1 MNRTYKYTFL
11 LLLFAVLFIF
21 FSMTGM
27 KLILQFRE
35 KQLLT
40 EKGSAVAETPVRAWY
55 GQEND
60 GESEGFAGEKHT
72 LTDEQIADAIGYWNS
87 SLGEVMHSPVEGQ
100 ISMEEAIGAGEQWLV
115 EMGLIEERGQ
125 GTDAAAFSVTA
136 TLSVG
141 WQRGNGET
149 QLEPYYSFWI
159 VQFFGQDM
167 HTILRLN
174 AVTGKVWR
182 AEITLRE
189 NFPEELPSEN
199 LRLFV
204 ELAGLSASDTASII
218 VNTEKTQAILALD
231 VELDDGLLYGHLE
244 YGEIVVYEYEKEKY
258 AIEENGSDYC
268 TVLYSPEYAV
278 LTYEIVLNQN

>member
-1 MNRTYKYTFL
+1 
-11 LLLFAVLFIF
+11 
-21 FSMTGM
+21 
-27 KLILQFRE
+27 
-35 KQLLT
+35 
-40 EKGSAVAETPVRAWY
+40 
-55 GQEND
+55 
-60 GESEGFAGEKHT
+60 
-72 LTDEQIADAIGYWNS
+72 
-87 SLGEVMHSPVEGQ
+87 MHSPVEGQ